1 MAEMNNYE
9 DIQENFA
16 YITEA
21 IDSMRAQNAMN
32 AGNFDKVLTNITNQ
46 LESLS
51 VEENTDLIKV
61 FLAELKRSL
70 DERHNFVSSK
80 FSEIETQFQDL
91 VTRSE
96 AQLKGH
102 EIKELFEIIAG
113 NLNTVSNDF
122 TSQRDLITEIG
133 LKIDEF
139 AGDDSA
145 KKEILKNISTLK
157 SELEKYGNG
166 FESII
171 LNLNSNFEKVSESIS
186 DLDTSE
192 ALDNIKKDIENI
204 FVSSNAVLSTLQVI
218 DRKNMEFGDII
229 SNLVTKDAF
238 SLEQEHV
245 AKLIAQNIQITDYM
259 NTLPSSKDLQSLTEK
274 VDTTVGVLNAIKN
287 MLSET
292 GLQTQQILT
301 AQLDNLEKKILN
313 ISTEEEFI
321 GFRKELSEFAQQ
333 VIQSTNLMRGDLA
346 ETNEELKGLLSYL
359 SAMDIKNSFETFASL
374 TKVSENNIQESI
386 SKLSDDISKEI
397 GKNKN
402 LTKTDIDSGVGKV
415 NETVN
420 QAKEEIVEDSKSN
433 LATVLEHIQSVV
445 NNIFSVKNAIH
456 IENME
461 SAEAI
466 DNKFQDLKED
476 LTNSSNFI
484 VQNSQENLESILS
497 NVENV
502 LQELFTVKEGLN
514 EASSL
519 QTSKIDS
526 SLVNISEK
534 VEEIKR
540 ELNQT
545 SQENFESIFSV
556 VEDFSEKL
564 SSVKMSLDQSSEE
577 KAAEAREIIGGLS
590 LKLSSFQDNLSRSSE
605 INFSEVKASIE
616 DLTQITQDAKSS
628 IEQHSSA
635 KFSGIKSDID
645 NLNHELKIAQENFE
659 ALNQANLLKIV
670 TLFHD
675 LTEEF
680 NANKASLSE
689 ATQANYEAMSLY
701 IQNLNQKLDEAK
713 SDFNQDLKAHFE
725 DVQFNLNDVKSTMEA
740 LPREIKENQEVFE
753 NEHRVLI
760 EENSRNIQD
769 VGDNIQNLIKGL
781 VARENPFKGEVMYE
795 FGQVK
800 VALEAVKEDLS
811 QSNQEFARDLENQ
824 INSLIQNIEASIS
837 NYDEKHDLA
846 LLSLQNK
853 IVEYFEII
861 KDVNE
866 QSDLKLDNSIKEI
879 SSIKPE
885 INAIIQSLSVI
896 KADTSIADLSVDVSD
911 KFDGVLANITQL
923 EEIFSEKNRDSLQ
936 SVLGSLDIKF
946 DSISSSLKSYQNLA
960 TQENADFV
968 EELSDKVET
977 LKAQINLVNTDV
989 SNTLTEKTAEMV
1001 TMLSS
1006 ISDEISKVSE
1016 VNFEEIAHDIKSQ
1029 LESSYFSVKSAISA
1043 ELKQGSELQQQKIAE
1058 DFENL
1063 NNNLNEL
1070 VMKLSSER
1078 SEGIVEL
1085 KTVLDEVIQRVE
1097 KVSSTTKENATDNK
1111 FLIEQITGIE
1121 SLISDIK
1128 YKSVEPINGTLQT
1141 VLEKIEELN
1150 LSSDST
1156 ENFVSSAKASILE
1169 KVDIVQDRLIDAQ
1182 DEAQVELAGKISEA
1196 HLQTRTEIVDKVI
1209 EAQEETKAEI
1219 LGQIKENIDSVKD
1232 SYEISAQSLA
1242 SKISDSSKEQV
1253 FEKIDAVQDKL
1264 QESQTANKTV
1274 ILNQIIQS
1282 NNEAKL
1288 EILSDLEE
1296 KVAAIKENY
1305 YLSTQSLISRTM
1317 EAANEQA
1324 FEKIETAQEQILEA
1338 QNDTKSNILLKII
1351 ETQESSKVAILDE
1364 LKDHITFIKEN
1375 ISSFNLDEHFI
1386 EEFSQ
1391 KIKNLQTTFQLV
1403 SEEIDQISVTQE
1415 NYHLSTQSLV
1425 SKTMDASNE
1434 KVFERL
1440 DLVQEKLLDTQ
1451 VEIKTELA
1459 EKIHETTEEVKAEIL
1474 TELRETLDSA
1484 KDNQNISTQSFISK
1498 TIDASDDKTAQWIDV
1513 AQERILDA
1521 QEQAKEELIDK
1532 IFDAREEVK
1541 AEIIDR
1547 VREGQDESRSQIID
1561 KLLEVQDDTK
1571 AEILSELNE
1580 NFTSIQDKLSESQDN
1595 SSAEMLD
1602 KILQTQEVARIEFLN
1617 ELQENIA
1624 SVKEN
1629 YNLSTQTI
1637 VSKTMEASNDKVFE
1651 KISAMQDKLY
1661 DIQNEIKTLILD
1673 QIVETSD
1680 IAKEEIVEKLLK
1692 GQDEAREDIIEKIS
1706 ELRSQVKEDIL
1717 EEMVK
1722 AQSSVKEDILEKISE
1737 SEKDTKES
1745 ILETLAKSHD
1755 EAKEAILDKI
1765 IENHEETQKTIIDEL
1780 KENLKLFK
1788 QDLDSGEVE
1797 EDITAVITERIESL
1811 QENLLEAS
1819 KSVEDK
1825 VLNLEGN
1832 YMDSAKAL
1840 LSEIKTSFNDKV
1852 DDSLD
1857 ELKSFIEILENKK
1870 DIALNIDDLKYELFD
1885 KFSELADSV
1894 DTSIASVSVKDDLD
1908 ELSKGIE
1915 SSIDDMFEK
1924 LQEKIVSTVEN
1935 NPAINDVCEK
1945 SDEINRRMEELKN
1958 VIIGD
1963 ISHNL
1968 SSFELNI
1975 DNQRKEISEANEELK
1990 ALVAD
1995 LKESYVDLSVNSS
2008 MELSNLLVNIQ
2019 EKVENLDVSKKLNT
2033 IEARFDELDF
2043 GDKIETI
2050 DNKLSKLD
2058 FSQKLETLESKLDG
2072 LDFNEKFDNLGSK
2085 IDDFDFTKIIE
2096 SSKNQINKEFETIN
2110 QKLDL
2115 FAVESESGSDEEVQ
2129 EGLKEIKQ
2137 LVQSQTK
2144 LIEQINKSVDA
2155 FDAVDDSGDSKEGG
2169 SVQEEIQKSLK
2180 GFEAKLNE
2188 LSIPQSSGENGLDD
2202 VKDELSEFKK
2212 DLFENLVNLFTQI
2225 SFVVEAEEIKD
2236 FVEEKTEEIKAEIS
2250 SKLKNIKVSGDG
2262 ANFELETEDIKDFIK
2277 EGTDDVKEDIREFI
2291 KEETEEI
2298 KSRLKRLQSGLEEE
2312 SADSYSY
2319 TLQDVES
2326 DIAKVRMVL
2335 NDIIKS
2341 TQENIPEQ
2349 HDGYQ
2354 DDFDALNENILSIST
2369 RTNKLLLN
2377 SDESYNA
2384 LKENLSEFRSIV
2396 YQTEER
2402 LRNIDNSE
2410 VVSRMDK
2417 KLDTVSNLVASSV
2430 KSDKIF
2436 NQSFM
2441 YLAEWVDTA
2450 SNDIG
2455 NILEKVAEIDGM
2467 KLAVADL
2474 KKAMPKRTDI
2484 ESIMDEISDRFDKQQ
2499 ARIDSLERSIEKL
2512 LEQSIQ
2518 IDTKPDTKLAK
2529 KIDSIDKQLLKL
2541 GKGIEKLTSYVD
2553 EE

>member
-32 AGNFDKVLTNITNQ
+32 AGNFDKVLSNITNQ

-96 AQLKGH
+96 SQLQGH
-102 EIKELFEIIAG
+102 EIKELFEIIAN
-113 NLNTVSNDF
+113 NLNTVSSDF
-122 TSQRDLITEIG
+122 TSQRDLITDIG

-139 AGDDSA
+139 KGDDSA
-145 KKEILKNISTLK
+145 KKEILRNISTLK
-157 SELEKYGNG
+157 AELEKYGNG

-171 LNLNSNFEKVSESIS
+171 LNLNTNFQEVSESIVN
-186 DLDTSE
+186 LDSSE
-192 ALDNIKKDIENI
+192 SLSAIKKDIENI
-204 FVSSNAVLSTLQVI
+204 FMSSNAVLSTLQVI
-218 DRKNMEFGDII
+218 DRKNMEFEEVIN
-229 SNLVTKDAF
+229 NLVTKDAF
-238 SLEQEHV
+238 SLEQDHV

-259 NTLPSSKDLQSLTEK
+259 NTLPSSKDLQNLTEK
-274 VDTTVGVLNAIKN
+274 VDTTVGVINALKN
-287 MLSET
+287 MLSES
-292 GLQTQQILT
+292 GLQTQEILT

-333 VIQSTNLMRGDLA
+333 VIQSTNLMRADLA

-374 TKVSENNIQESI
+374 TKVSENNLQESI
-386 SKLSDDISKEI
+386 LKLSGDISKEI

-402 LTKTDIDSGVGKV
+402 LTKTDIDAGVVRV

-420 QAKEEIVEDSKSN
+420 QVKEELVEDSKSN
-433 LATVLEHIQSVV
+433 LTSVLEHIQSVV
-445 NNIFSVKNAIH
+445 NNIFSVKNALH

-461 SAEAI
+461 NVEAI
-466 DNKFQDLKED
+466 DNKFHDLKED

-484 VQNSQENLESILS
+484 VQNSQENLENILS
-497 NVENV
+497 NVEKV
-502 LQELFTVKEGLN
+502 LQELFAVKEGLN
-514 EASSL
+514 ETSAL
-519 QTSKIDS
+519 QTGNIDDSLGKIS
-526 SLVNISEK
+526 QK

-564 SSVKMSLDQSSEE
+564 SSVKTSLDQSSEE
-577 KAAEAREIIGGLS
+577 KAAEARDIIGGLS
-590 LKLSSFQDNLSRSSE
+590 LKLSSFQDGLSRSSE
-605 INFSEVKASIE
+605 INFAQVKGSIE
-616 DLTQITQDAKSS
+616 DLTQITQSAKASL
-628 IEQHSSA
+628 EQHSSA
-635 KFSGIKSDID
+635 KFASLKTDID
-645 NLNHELKIAQENFE
+645 SLNQELKITQENFD
-659 ALNQANLLKIV
+659 ALNQSNVLKIV

-680 NANKASLSE
+680 NAHKASLSE
-689 ATQANYEAMSLY
+689 ATQANYETMSLY

-713 SDFNQDLKAHFE
+713 NDFNEDLKARFE
-725 DVQFNLNDVKSTMEA
+725 DVQFNLDDVKSSIA
-740 LPREIKENQEVFE
+740 VLPSTIKENQEVFE
-753 NEHRVLI
+753 NEKRALI

-769 VGDNIQNLIKGL
+769 VGDKIQNLIKGL
-781 VARENPFKGEVMYE
+781 VARENPFKGEVLYE
-795 FGQVK
+795 FAQIK
-800 VALEAVKEDLS
+800 VALETVKEDLN
-811 QSNQEFARDLENQ
+811 QTNHEFGENVSNQV
-824 INSLIQNIEASIS
+824 NSLIQNIEESIS
-837 NYDEKHDLA
+837 KYDEKHDLA

-861 KDVNE
+861 QNVAE
-866 QSDLKLDNSIKEI
+866 ESDLKLDNSIKEI

-885 INAIIQSLSVI
+885 IETIIDSLSVMR
-896 KADTSIADLSVDVSD
+896 ADNALMNLSVDVNN
-911 KFDGVLANITQL
+911 KFDGILGNITQL
-923 EEIFSEKNRDSLQ
+923 EENFSTKNTDSLQ
-936 SVLGSLDIKF
+936 SVLSTLEENF
-946 DSISSSLKSYQNLA
+946 DSISSNLKSYQNLA
-960 TQENADFV
+960 TQENAEFV
-968 EELSDKVET
+968 EELTDKVES

-989 SNTLTEKTAEMV
+989 SNALTAKTSEV
-1001 TMLSS
+1001 VGWLST
-1006 ISDEISKVSE
+1006 ISDELTKVTE
-1016 VNFEEIAHDIKSQ
+1016 INFEEIVDDIKSQ
-1029 LESSYFSVKSAISA
+1029 IESSYLAVKSAVSS
-1043 ELKQGSELQQQKIAE
+1043 EVKQGNIAQQEIIAE

-1070 VMKLSSER
+1070 VLKLSSER

-1097 KVSSTTKENATDNK
+1097 KVSSTTKESSSNNK

-1121 SLISDIK
+1121 TLISDIK
-1128 YKSVEPINGTLQT
+1128 YKSVEPINGVLQV
-1141 VLEKIEELN
+1141 VLEKLEELN
-1150 LSSDST
+1150 LSSTST
-1156 ENFVSSAKASILE
+1156 ESIVSSAKEDIIE
-1169 KVDIVQDRLIDAQ
+1169 KIDTVQDKLL
-1182 DEAQVELAGKISEA
+1182 E
-1196 HLQTRTEIVDKVI
+1196 T
-1209 EAQEETKAEI
+1209 QEETKTEF
-1219 LGQIKENIDSVKD
+1219 LTKLKESIDSVKD
-1232 SYEISAQSLA
+1232 NYDLTAQSLI
-1242 SKISDSSKEQV
+1242 SKTLEGSNEQV
-1253 FEKIDAVQDKL
+1253 FEKIEAVQDKL
-1264 QESQTANKTV
+1264 QESQTINKTV

-1282 NNEAKL
+1282 NTEAKL
-1288 EILSDLEE
+1288 EILSELED

-1317 EAANEQA
+1317 ESANEQA
-1324 FEKIETAQEQILEA
+1324 FEKIETAQEQILES
-1338 QNDTKSNILLKII
+1338 QNDTKSSVLLKII
-1351 ETQESSKVAILDE
+1351 ETQEASKVAILDE
-1364 LKDHITFIKEN
+1364 LKEHIAFIKEN

-1415 NYHLSTQSLV
+1415 NYHLSTQSLL
-1425 SKTMDASNE
+1425 SKTMDVSNE

-1440 DLVQEKLLDTQ
+1440 EIVQEKLLDTQ
-1451 VEIKTELA
+1451 VEIKMELA
-1459 EKIHETTEEVKAEIL
+1459 DKIHETTEELKSEVLA
-1474 TELRETLDSA
+1474 ELRDNLTSA
-1484 KDNQNISTQSFISK
+1484 KDNNNVSTQSFISK
-1498 TIDASDDKTAQWIDV
+1498 TIDASEDKIFEKLDI
-1513 AQERILDA
+1513 AQESILDA
-1521 QEQAKEELIDK
+1521 QEQAKTELVDK

-1541 AEIIDR
+1541 LEIIDR
-1547 VREGQDESRSQIID
+1547 VLEGQDESRALIVD
-1561 KLLEVQDDTK
+1561 KLIEIQDENK
-1571 AEILSELNE
+1571 SEILTELKE
-1580 NFTSIQDKLSESQDN
+1580 NFASVQDKLSASQDDTN
-1595 SSAEMLD
+1595 SEMLD
-1602 KILQTQEVARIEFLN
+1602 KILKTQEVARIEFLN

-1629 YNLSTQTI
+1629 YNLSTQTV
-1637 VSKTMEASNDKVFE
+1637 VSKTIEASNEKVFE
-1651 KISAMQDKLY
+1651 NLATMQDKLL
-1661 DIQNEIKTLILD
+1661 DIQDEIKSLILD
-1673 QIVETSD
+1673 QIIDTND
-1680 IAKEEIVEKLLK
+1680 ATKTEILEKLLK
-1692 GQDEAREDIIEKIS
+1692 AQDESKDE
-1706 ELRSQVKEDIL
+1706 
-1717 EEMVK
+1717 
-1722 AQSSVKEDILEKISE
+1722 ILEKI
-1737 SEKDTKES
+1737 
-1745 ILETLAKSHD
+1745 
-1755 EAKEAILDKI
+1755 
-1765 IENHEETQKTIIDEL
+1765 IENQEETKQTIIDEL
-1780 KENLKLFK
+1780 KENLKLIK
-1788 QDLDSGEVE
+1788 NDLASDDSE
-1797 EDITAVITERIESL
+1797 EDITGVVCEKIESL
-1811 QENLLEAS
+1811 QEILLDAS
-1819 KSVEDK
+1819 EGIESK
-1825 VLNLEGN
+1825 VLAIEDN
-1832 YMDSAKAL
+1832 YKNASQAL
-1840 LSEIKTSFNDKV
+1840 LSEVKTSFNEKV
-1852 DDSLD
+1852 DDSFD
-1857 ELKSFIEILENKK
+1857 ELRSFIEILENKK

-1885 KFSELADSV
+1885 KFAEFADNV
-1894 DTSIASVSVKDDLD
+1894 DASI
-1908 ELSKGIE
+1908 
-1915 SSIDDMFEK
+1915 SSIGFKEDLEELNKDIEASIDGLFEN
-1924 LQEKIVSTVEN
+1924 LQEKVTVAVEN
-1935 NPAINDVCEK
+1935 NQSIKEVCEK

-1958 VIIGD
+1958 VIIDD

-1968 SSFELNI
+1968 SAFELNI
-1975 DNQRKEISEANEELK
+1975 DKQRKDFSDANEELK
-1990 ALVAD
+1990 ALLAD

-2008 MELSNLLVNIQ
+2008 MEMSGLLVDIQ
-2019 EKVENLDVSKKLNT
+2019 EKIDNIVDKKLST

-2043 GDKIETI
+2043 SDKIETI
-2050 DNKLSKLD
+2050 DNKLNKLD
-2058 FSQKLETLESKLDG
+2058 FSKKLESIEAKFDELDLDEKLD
-2072 LDFNEKFDNLGSK
+2072 NIGSK

-2115 FAVESESGSDEEVQ
+2115 FAVESESGSSAEIQ
-2129 EGLKEIKQ
+2129 ENINEIKQ
-2137 LVQSQTK
+2137 IVQSQTK

-2155 FDAVDDSGDSKEGG
+2155 SDSSNAADIS

-2180 GFEAKLNE
+2180 GFEEKLNE
-2188 LSIPQSSGENGLDD
+2188 LSIGNDSGDSGAGEAINEVSGELAT
-2202 VKDELSEFKK
+2202 FKK
-2212 DLFENLVNLFTQI
+2212 ELFENLVNLFTQI

-2250 SKLKNIKVSGDG
+2250 SKLKNIKVSDDSG
-2262 ANFELETEDIKDFIK
+2262 NFDFEPEEITEGIKDFIK
-2277 EGTDDVKEDIREFI
+2277 EETEEIKEQLKKLTSSSASNMDFETEEIKEDIREFI

-2298 KSRLKRLQSGLEEE
+2298 KARLTKLQCGLEEE
-2312 SADSYSY
+2312 CTDDYSY

-2335 NDIIKS
+2335 SDIIK
-2341 TQENIPEQ
+2341 TAQTNVPAPQE
-2349 HDGYQ
+2349 DYQ
-2354 DDFDALNENILSIST
+2354 DDFEALNENIMSIST

-2384 LKENLSEFRSIV
+2384 LKENLSEFRNIV

-2402 LRNIDNSE
+2402 IRNIDNSE
-2410 VVSRMDK
+2410 VVTRMDK
-2417 KLDTVSNLVASSV
+2417 KLDNVSNLVASSV

-2484 ESIMDEISDRFDKQQ
+2484 ESIMDDISDKFDKQQ
-2499 ARIDSLERSIEKL
+2499 TRIDSLERSIEKL

-2518 IDTKPDTKLAK
+2518 IDAKPDTKLAK
-2529 KIDSIDKQLLKL
+2529 KIDSIDKQLAKL

>member
-32 AGNFDKVLTNITNQ
+32 AGNFDKVLSNITNQ

-91 VTRSE
+91 VARSE
-96 AQLKGH
+96 SQLKGH

-133 LKIDEF
+133 LKIEEF

-171 LNLNSNFEKVSESIS
+171 LNLNTNFEKVSEAIANI
-186 DLDTSE
+186 DASE
-192 ALDNIKKDIENI
+192 SLGNIKKDIENI

-245 AKLIAQNIQITDYM
+245 AKLIVQNIQITDYM
-259 NTLPSSKDLQSLTEK
+259 NTLPNSKDIQSLTEK

-374 TKVSENNIQESI
+374 TKVSENNIHDSI

-402 LTKTDIDSGVGKV
+402 LTKTDIDAGVVRV

-420 QAKEEIVEDSKSN
+420 LAKEEIVEESKSN
-433 LATVLEHIQSVV
+433 LASVLEHIQSVV

-461 SAEAI
+461 NAEAI

-484 VQNSQENLESILS
+484 VQSSQENVEQILS

-519 QTSKIDS
+519 QTSKIDN

-564 SSVKMSLDQSSEE
+564 SSVKTSLDNSSEE

-590 LKLSSFQDNLSRSSE
+590 LKLSSFQDTMSRSSE

-616 DLTQITQDAKSS
+616 DLTQITQDAKAS

-635 KFSGIKSDID
+635 KFTGLKGDID

-659 ALNQANLLKIV
+659 ALNQSNLLKIV

-680 NANKASLSE
+680 NSHKASLSE

-713 SDFNQDLKAHFE
+713 NDFNEDLKAHFE
-725 DVQFNLNDVKSTMEA
+725 DVQFDLNDVKSTMSA
-740 LPREIKENQEVFE
+740 LPGTIKENQEIFE
-753 NEHRVLI
+753 NEHRALI

-811 QSNQEFARDLENQ
+811 QSNQEFAKNLESQ
-824 INSLIQNIEASIS
+824 INSLIQNIEESIS
-837 NYDEKHDLA
+837 TYDEKHDLA

-885 INAIIQSLSVI
+885 IETIIDSLSVMR
-896 KADTSIADLSVDVSD
+896 ADNALLNLSVDVNN
-911 KFDGVLANITQL
+911 KFDGILTNITQL

-936 SVLGSLDIKF
+936 NVLSSLEGKF
-946 DSISSSLKSYQNLA
+946 DSISSSLKSYHNLA

-989 SNTLTEKTAEMV
+989 SNTLTEKTSEMIA
-1001 TMLSS
+1001 M
-1006 ISDEISKVSE
+1006 ISDISYEINKINE
-1016 VNFEEIAHDIKSQ
+1016 INFEEIVENIKS
-1029 LESSYFSVKSAISA
+1029 EVETSYSSVKSAISA
-1043 ELKQGSELQQQKIAE
+1043 EFKQGNISQYEKIAIE
-1058 DFENL
+1058 FENL
-1063 NNNLNEL
+1063 SSNLNEIAA
-1070 VMKLSSER
+1070 KISAER
-1078 SEGIVEL
+1078 LESLDEL
-1085 KTVLDEVIQRVE
+1085 KTILGEI
-1097 KVSSTTKENATDNK
+1097 
-1111 FLIEQITGIE
+1111 
-1121 SLISDIK
+1121 
-1128 YKSVEPINGTLQT
+1128 INGSESVNDTLKI

-1150 LSSDST
+1150 LTSTAT
-1156 ENFVSSAKASILE
+1156 ENVVLGAKDEIVE
-1169 KVDIVQDRLIDAQ
+1169 KVDSVSQK
-1182 DEAQVELAGKISEA
+1182 LA
-1196 HLQTRTEIVDKVI
+1196 
-1209 EAQEETKAEI
+1209 ETQN
-1219 LGQIKENIDSVKD
+1219 L
-1232 SYEISAQSLA
+1232 
-1242 SKISDSSKEQV
+1242 
-1253 FEKIDAVQDKL
+1253 
-1264 QESQTANKTV
+1264 NKTA

-1282 NNEAKL
+1282 NKEAKL

-1324 FEKIETAQEQILEA
+1324 FEKIETAQDQILEA

-1351 ETQESSKVAILDE
+1351 ETQEASKIAILDE

-1451 VEIKTELA
+1451 LEIKTELA
-1459 EKIHETTEEVKAEIL
+1459 GKIHETTEEVKAEIL
-1474 TELRETLDSA
+1474 TELRDTLDSA

-1498 TIDASDDKTAQWIDV
+1498 LIDASDDKTAQWIDI

-1521 QEQAKEELIDK
+1521 QDQAKEELIDK

-1547 VREGQDESRSQIID
+1547 VREGQDESREQILD

-1571 AEILSELNE
+1571 AEILSELKE

-1651 KISAMQDKLY
+1651 KISTMQDKLY

-1680 IAKEEIVEKLLK
+1680 VAKDEIVEKLLK
-1692 GQDEAREDIIEKIS
+1692 GQEKAKEDIIERIS
-1706 ELRSQVKEDIL
+1706 ELRTEVKDDIL

-1737 SEKDTKES
+1737 SENDTKES
-1745 ILETLAKSHD
+1745 ILETLVKSHD

-1765 IENHEETQKTIIDEL
+1765 IENHEETQKTQKTIIDEL

-1788 QDLDSGEVE
+1788 QDLVSDEVE
-1797 EDITAVITERIESL
+1797 EDITAVIAERIESL
-1811 QENLLEAS
+1811 QSILLEAS
-1819 KSVEDK
+1819 ESVENK

-1885 KFSELADSV
+1885 KFSELSDNV
-1894 DTSIASVSVKDDLD
+1894 DASISSVSVKDDLD

-1915 SSIDDMFEK
+1915 SSIDDVFEK
-1924 LQEKIVSTVEN
+1924 LQERIVNAVEN

-1975 DNQRKEISEANEELK
+1975 DSQRKELSDANEELK
-1990 ALVAD
+1990 TLIAD

-2019 EKVENLDVSKKLNT
+2019 EKVENLDVSKKLST

-2043 GDKIETI
+2043 GDK
-2050 DNKLSKLD
+2050 
-2058 FSQKLETLESKLDG
+2058 
-2072 LDFNEKFDNLGSK
+2072 FDKLGSK

-2155 FDAVDDSGDSKEGG
+2155 IDASDFSGDSKEGG

-2180 GFEAKLNE
+2180 GIEAKLNE
-2188 LSIPQSSGENGLDD
+2188 LSIPQSSGENGLDE

-2236 FVEEKTEEIKAEIS
+2236 FVEEKTEEIKAEIN

-2335 NDIIKS
+2335 NDIIKT

-2417 KLDTVSNLVASSV
+2417 KLDTVGNLVASSV

-2484 ESIMDEISDRFDKQQ
+2484 ETIMDEISDRFDKQQ

-2529 KIDSIDKQLLKL
+2529 KIDSIDKQLAKL

>member
-133 LKIDEF
+133 LKIEEF

-171 LNLNSNFEKVSESIS
+171 LNLNTNFEQVSEAITN
-186 DLDTSE
+186 LDTSE
-192 ALDNIKKDIENI
+192 SLGNIKKDIENI

-386 SKLSDDISKEI
+386 SKLSEDVSKEI

-402 LTKTDIDSGVGKV
+402 LTKTDIDAGVVRV

-420 QAKEEIVEDSKSN
+420 QAKEEIVEESKSN
-433 LATVLEHIQSVV
+433 LASVLEHIQSVV

-461 SAEAI
+461 NAEAI
-466 DNKFQDLKED
+466 NNKFQDLKED

-484 VQNSQENLESILS
+484 VQSSQENVEHIIS

-514 EASSL
+514 ETSSL
-519 QTSKIDS
+519 QTSKIDN
-526 SLVNISEK
+526 SLLNISQK

-564 SSVKMSLDQSSEE
+564 SSVKISLDQSSEE

-590 LKLSSFQDNLSRSSE
+590 LKLSSFQDNMSRSSE
-605 INFSEVKASIE
+605 INFTEVKTSIE
-616 DLTQITQDAKSS
+616 DLTQITQDAKTS

-635 KFSGIKSDID
+635 KFSGLKADID
-645 NLNHELKIAQENFE
+645 NLNHELKIAQENFD

-725 DVQFNLNDVKSTMEA
+725 DVQFNLNDVKSTMET
-740 LPREIKENQEVFE
+740 LPGTIKSNQEIFE
-753 NEHRVLI
+753 NEQRALI

-795 FGQVK
+795 FAQVK

-811 QSNQEFARDLENQ
+811 QSNQEFAQNLENQ
-824 INSLIQNIEASIS
+824 ITSLIQNIEDSIS

-853 IVEYFEII
+853 IVEYFEVI
-861 KDVNE
+861 KNVTE
-866 QSDLKLDNSIKEI
+866 ESDSKLDNSIREI

-885 INAIIQSLSVI
+885 INAIIDSLSVI

-936 SVLGSLDIKF
+936 NVLGSLDIKF
-946 DSISSSLKSYQNLA
+946 DSISSSIKSYQNLA

-977 LKAQINLVNTDV
+977 LRAQINLVNTDV
-989 SNTLTEKTAEMV
+989 SNTLTSKTAEMV

-1016 VNFEEIAHDIKSQ
+1016 VNFEEIVEDIKSQ
-1029 LESSYFSVKSAISA
+1029 LESSYFSVKSALSA
-1043 ELKQGSELQQQKIAE
+1043 EFKQGNELQQQKIAE

-1078 SEGIVEL
+1078 TEGIFEL

-1097 KVSSTTKENATDNK
+1097 KVSSTTKENSADNK

-1128 YKSVEPINGTLQT
+1128 YKSIEPINGSLQV

-1156 ENFVSSAKASILE
+1156 ENFISSAKAAVLE
-1169 KVDIVQDRLIDAQ
+1169 KVDIVQDRLI
-1182 DEAQVELAGKISEA
+1182 
-1196 HLQTRTEIVDKVI
+1196 
-1209 EAQEETKAEI
+1209 EAQEEIKAEI
-1219 LGQIKENIDSVKD
+1219 LGQIKENIDSVKEN
-1232 SYEISAQSLA
+1232 YELTAQSLA
-1242 SKISDSSKEQV
+1242 SKITDSSKEQV
-1253 FEKIDAVQDKL
+1253 FEKIEAVQDKL
-1264 QESQTANKTV
+1264 QESQTANKTA

-1351 ETQESSKVAILDE
+1351 ETQEASKVAILDE
-1364 LKDHITFIKEN
+1364 LKDHITFIREN

-1403 SEEIDQISVTQE
+1403 SEEIDQISVSQE

-1459 EKIHETTEEVKAEIL
+1459 GKIHETTEEVKAEIL

-1498 TIDASDDKTAQWIDV
+1498 TIDASDDKTAQWIDI

-1547 VREGQDESRSQIID
+1547 VREGQDESRAQIVD

-1571 AEILSELNE
+1571 AEILSELKE

-1692 GQDEAREDIIEKIS
+1692 GQDDAKEEIIEKIS
-1706 ELRSQVKEDIL
+1706 ELRSEVKEDIL
-1717 EEMVK
+1717 DGMVK
-1722 AQSSVKEDILEKISE
+1722 AQSSVKEDLIEKISE
-1737 SEKDTKES
+1737 VGVDTRES
-1745 ILETLAKSHD
+1745 ILNTLAKSHD

-1788 QDLDSGEVE
+1788 EDLTSGEVE
-1797 EDITAVITERIESL
+1797 EDITAVITERIENL
-1811 QENLLEAS
+1811 QQTLLDAS
-1819 KSVEDK
+1819 ESVENK

-1885 KFSELADSV
+1885 KFSELADNV
-1894 DTSIASVSVKDDLD
+1894 DTSIASVSVKEDLD

-1924 LQEKIVSTVEN
+1924 LQEKIVSAVEN
-1935 NPAINDVCEK
+1935 NPAINEVCEK

-1963 ISHNL
+1963 ISHNI

-2008 MELSNLLVNIQ
+2008 MEMSGLLLDIQGKVDSLDEKLGNI
-2019 EKVENLDVSKKLNT
+2019 DVSKKLST

-2043 GDKIETI
+2043 GDKIDTI

-2058 FSQKLETLESKLDG
+2058 FSQKLETLESKLAG
-2072 LDFNEKFDNLGSK
+2072 LDYSDKFDNLGSK

-2155 FDAVDDSGDSKEGG
+2155 FDVSGDSKECG
-2169 SVQEEIQKSLK
+2169 SVQDEIQKSLK

-2188 LSIPQSSGENGLDD
+2188 LSIPQSSGENGFDE

-2250 SKLKNIKVSGDG
+2250 SKLKNIKVSSDG

-2277 EGTDDVKEDIREFI
+2277 EGTDDVKEGIREFI

-2377 SDESYNA
+2377 SDEAYSA
-2384 LKENLSEFRSIV
+2384 LKENLTEFRSIV

-2484 ESIMDEISDRFDKQQ
+2484 ETIMDEISDRFDKQQ

-2529 KIDSIDKQLLKL
+2529 KIDSIDKQLAKL

>member
-32 AGNFDKVLTNITNQ
+32 AGNFDKVLSNITNQ

-91 VTRSE
+91 VARSE
-96 AQLKGH
+96 SQLKGH

-171 LNLNSNFEKVSESIS
+171 LNLNTNFEKVSEAIVNVDANES
-186 DLDTSE
+186 LG
-192 ALDNIKKDIENI
+192 NIKKDIENI

-259 NTLPSSKDLQSLTEK
+259 NTLPSSKDMQSLTEK

-374 TKVSENNIQESI
+374 TKVSENNLQESI

-397 GKNKN
+397 GKTKN
-402 LTKTDIDSGVGKV
+402 LTKTDIDTGVGKV
-415 NETVN
+415 NEMVN
-420 QAKEEIVEDSKSN
+420 LVKEEIVEDSKSN
-433 LATVLEHIQSVV
+433 LASVLEHIQSVV

-461 SAEAI
+461 NAEAI
-466 DNKFQDLKED
+466 DNKFQDIKED

-484 VQNSQENLESILS
+484 VQNSQENLDSILS
-497 NVENV
+497 SVESV
-502 LQELFTVKEGLN
+502 LQELFTVKEGLK
-514 EASSL
+514 ETGSL
-519 QTSKIDS
+519 QTSKIDN

-564 SSVKMSLDQSSEE
+564 SSVKISLDQSSEE

-590 LKLSSFQDNLSRSSE
+590 LKLSSFQDNMSRNSE
-605 INFSEVKASIE
+605 INFSEVKSSIE
-616 DLTQITQDAKSS
+616 DLTQITQDAKAS

-635 KFSGIKSDID
+635 KFSGLKGDID
-645 NLNHELKIAQENFE
+645 NLNHELKIVQENFE

-680 NANKASLSE
+680 NLNKTSLSE

-713 SDFNQDLKAHFE
+713 SDFNEDLKAHFE
-725 DVQFNLNDVKSTMEA
+725 DVQFNLNDVKNSMTA
-740 LPREIKENQEVFE
+740 LPETIKGNQEIFE
-753 NEHRVLI
+753 SEQRALI
-760 EENSRNIQD
+760 EENSRNIEE
-769 VGDNIQNLIKGL
+769 VGDKIQNLIKGL

-795 FGQVK
+795 FAQMK

-811 QSNQEFARDLENQ
+811 QSNQEFAKNLENQ
-824 INSLIQNIEASIS
+824 ITSLIQNIESSIS

-861 KDVNE
+861 KNVTE
-866 QSDLKLDNSIKEI
+866 ESDLKLDNSIKEVY
-879 SSIKPE
+879 SIKPE
-885 INAIIQSLSVI
+885 IETIIDSLSVMR
-896 KADTSIADLSVDVSD
+896 ADNALMNLSVDVNN
-911 KFDGVLANITQL
+911 KFDGILTNITQL
-923 EEIFSEKNRDSLQ
+923 EENFSEKNRDSLQ
-936 SVLGSLDIKF
+936 NVLSSLDGKF
-946 DSISSSLKSYQNLA
+946 EAISTNLKSYQNLS
-960 TQENADFV
+960 TQETANFV
-968 EELSDKVET
+968 EELTDKVET

-989 SNTLTEKTAEMV
+989 SNVLTSKNAEMIA
-1001 TMLSS
+1001 M
-1006 ISDEISKVSE
+1006 ISDISYEINKINE
-1016 VNFEEIAHDIKSQ
+1016 INFEEIVENIK
-1029 LESSYFSVKSAISA
+1029 LEIETSYSSVKSAISA
-1043 ELKQGSELQQQKIAE
+1043 EFKQGNVSQYEKIAVE
-1058 DFENL
+1058 FEKL
-1063 NNNLNEL
+1063 SNNLNE
-1070 VMKLSSER
+1070 VAAKISSER
-1078 SEGIVEL
+1078 AESLDEL
-1085 KTVLDEVIQRVE
+1085 KTTLGEIISGSELVSDTL
-1097 KVSSTTKENATDNK
+1097 KV
-1111 FLIEQITGIE
+1111 
-1121 SLISDIK
+1121 
-1128 YKSVEPINGTLQT
+1128 

-1150 LSSDST
+1150 LSSTAT
-1156 ENFVSSAKASILE
+1156 ENVVTGAKDEIIERVDEVSQK
-1169 KVDIVQDRLIDAQ
+1169 
-1182 DEAQVELAGKISEA
+1182 LA
-1196 HLQTRTEIVDKVI
+1196 
-1209 EAQEETKAEI
+1209 ETQN
-1219 LGQIKENIDSVKD
+1219 L
-1232 SYEISAQSLA
+1232 
-1242 SKISDSSKEQV
+1242 
-1253 FEKIDAVQDKL
+1253 
-1264 QESQTANKTV
+1264 NKTAV
-1274 ILNQIIQS
+1274 LNQIIQS
-1282 NNEAKL
+1282 NNDAKL
-1288 EILSDLEE
+1288 EILSDLED
-1296 KVAAIKENY
+1296 KVALIKENY

-1317 EAANEQA
+1317 DAANEQT
-1324 FEKIETAQEQILEA
+1324 FEKIEAAQEQILEA

-1425 SKTMDASNE
+1425 SKTMDASND

-1440 DLVQEKLLDTQ
+1440 DLVQDKLLDTQ
-1451 VEIKTELA
+1451 LEIKTELA

-1474 TELRETLDSA
+1474 TELRETLDSQ

-1498 TIDASDDKTAQWIDV
+1498 TIDASDDKTAQWIDI

-1521 QEQAKEELIDK
+1521 QDQARAELIDK

-1541 AEIIDR
+1541 AEIVDR
-1547 VREGQDESRSQIID
+1547 VLEGQDESRAQIID
-1561 KLLEVQDDTK
+1561 KLLEAQDDTK
-1571 AEILSELNE
+1571 AEILSELKE

-1629 YNLSTQTI
+1629 YNLSTQTV
-1637 VSKTMEASNDKVFE
+1637 VSKTMEASNEKVFE
-1651 KISAMQDKLY
+1651 RISATQDKLY

-1680 IAKEEIVEKLLK
+1680 VAKEEIVEKLLK
-1692 GQDEAREDIIEKIS
+1692 GQDESKEELIEKIS

-1722 AQSSVKEDILEKISE
+1722 A
-1737 SEKDTKES
+1737 
-1745 ILETLAKSHD
+1745 HD
-1755 EAKEAILDKI
+1755 EANEAILDKI
-1765 IENHEETQKTIIDEL
+1765 IENHEETQKIQKTIIDEL

-1788 QDLDSGEVE
+1788 QDLTSGEVE
-1797 EDITAVITERIESL
+1797 EDITAVITERIGSL
-1811 QENLLEAS
+1811 QETLLEAS
-1819 KSVEDK
+1819 ESVENK

-1885 KFSELADSV
+1885 KFSELADNV
-1894 DTSIASVSVKDDLD
+1894 DASIASVSVKDDLD

-1915 SSIDDMFEK
+1915 SSIDDVFEK
-1924 LQEKIVSTVEN
+1924 LQEKIVSAVEN

-1975 DNQRKEISEANEELK
+1975 DSQRKEISEANEELK

-2019 EKVENLDVSKKLNT
+2019 EKVENLDVSKKLST

-2050 DNKLSKLD
+2050 DNKLNKLD
-2058 FSQKLETLESKLDG
+2058 FTKNLETLESKLDG
-2072 LDFNEKFDNLGSK
+2072 LDFSDKFDKLGSK

-2115 FAVESESGSDEEVQ
+2115 FAVESESSSDEEIQ
-2129 EGLKEIKQ
+2129 ENLKEIKQ
-2137 LVQSQTK
+2137 IVQSQTK
-2144 LIEQINKSVDA
+2144 LIEQINKVSD
-2155 FDAVDDSGDSKEGG
+2155 DSKECG

-2180 GFEAKLNE
+2180 GFEEKLNE
-2188 LSIPQSSGENGLDD
+2188 LSIPQSSGENGLDEI
-2202 VKDELSEFKK
+2202 KDELSEFKK

-2262 ANFELETEDIKDFIK
+2262 ASFELETEDIKDIIK

-2312 SADSYSY
+2312 SEDSYSY

-2335 NDIIKS
+2335 NDIIKT

-2529 KIDSIDKQLLKL
+2529 KIDSIDKQLAKL